1 MADDKAPAKRKRKA
15 PKSKAPAQA
24 DFIIGEYVGVS
35 ADYQNHAS
43 HHNAPLAH
51 NPRA

>member
-1 MADDKAPAKRKRKA
+1 MADDKAPAKRTKKV
-15 PKSKAPAQA
+15 KSKAAAKP
-24 DFIIGEYVGVS
+24 DYVIGEYVGVS